1 MRHVCPYQSVI
12 SVTILSVKNTDDK
25 PFDFT
30 SLLHTYFSVDNIS
43 SLEVRGLSGTN
54 GFDQLTSSNVVAPD
68 AIKFTQNV
76 DSIYRQAE
84 NAIKIESDGG
94 CVELERKNL
103 PGKSIIALKSIINLK
118 TVLYR
123 YVITLLV

>member
-1 MRHVCPYQSVI
+1 ME
-12 SVTILSVKNTDDK
+12 
-25 PFDFT
+25 
-30 SLLHTYFSVDNIS
+30 NIS

-68 AIKFTQNV
+68 AIRFTQNV

-94 CVELERKNL
+94 CIELERKNL
-103 PGKSIIALKSIINLK
+103 PGKSITTCPVSS
-118 TVLYR
+118 
-123 YVITLLV
+123 